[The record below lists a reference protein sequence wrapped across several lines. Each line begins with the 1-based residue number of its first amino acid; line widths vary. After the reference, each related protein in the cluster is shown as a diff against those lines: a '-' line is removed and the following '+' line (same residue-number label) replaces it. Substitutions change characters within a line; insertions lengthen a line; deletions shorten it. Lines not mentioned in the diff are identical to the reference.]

1 MGPGPVLTEVSN
13 YAWRLAVIAVA
24 FVSVILLG
32 TRISVLLLGLFFAF
46 LVASWLLPLVDRL
59 TRHMKRGLATLVSML
74 SFFAAV
80 AAVLALVVVAI
91 GSEWR
96 KLFDNAKKG
105 VAQFEQWL
113 QTGPL
118 GLDNAQVSKLVFDI
132 ERFLQE
138 RTASVL
144 ASFGGDLGALFA
156 VFTAILASIFV
167 LLFVLLQPAQLFGWF
182 MSWVPRRGAV
192 KTGTAIRIGWRAF
205 QQYSI
210 GLVFVALSDALV
222 VGIALALLGVP
233 LAVPLAVLVFFGA
246 FIPVVGAPIAM
257 LIAVFVALAMKGPV
271 YAIIVLGLIV
281 LVGQLEGHIFQP
293 LILGRALSTHPLAI
307 LLTVAVGTAFAGIIG
322 ALVAVPIVVS
332 IYDVAK
338 YLTGRDKGKIPVP
351 VYKPKKAGA

>member
-1 MGPGPVLTEVSN
+1 MRPGPVLTEVSN
-13 YAWRLAVIAVA
+13 YAWRLGTVA
-24 FVSVILLG
+24 LAFIGIILLG

-59 TRHMKRGLATLVSML
+59 SRRMKRGWATMISML

-80 AAVLALVVVAI
+80 GAVFVLVVFAI
-91 GSEWR
+91 GSDWR
-96 KLFDNAKKG
+96 KLYENAKKG

-113 QTGPL
+113 KTGPL
-118 GLDNAQVSKLVFDI
+118 GLDDAQVGKLVTDV
-132 ERFLQE
+132 EKFLQE
-138 RTASVL
+138 RTVTVL
-144 ASFGGDLGALFA
+144 SSFGGDLGASFA
-156 VFTAILASIFV
+156 VFTALLASVFV
-167 LLFVLLQPAQLFGWF
+167 LLFVLLQPAKLFAWF
-182 MSWVPRRGAV
+182 MSWIARRGQV

-222 VGIALALLGVP
+222 VGIALALLGIP

-257 LIAVFVALAMKGPV
+257 LVAVFVALAMKGPV
-271 YAIIVLGLIV
+271 YALIVLALIV

-351 VYKPKKAGA
+351 VYKPQKAGA